1 MGLCF
6 RCAYPLTSSTCHSK
20 IHLVVLSNLC
30 GRERRCGA
38 ELFRHTASK
47 GGYVS
52 PLALSR
58 WQFGITTIYHFIFVP
73 LTIGLALALAIM
85 QSAHYRT
92 RDPKYQDMLDFFSRL
107 FAINFAIGVV
117 TGIVQEFQFGMN
129 WSDYSIF
136 VGNIFGAP
144 LAIEGLLA
152 FFLESTFLG
161 IWLFGKDRI
170 SARLHLFSI
179 WMVSIGT
186 IFSALFILAANS
198 FMQHPV
204 GYTVDPATHRAVM
217 TDFFAL
223 LTNPALLTSFFHTIL
238 AAITTAAAVIL
249 AVSGYQLVK
258 RGPNPA
264 FAAAAKFG
272 IVTLFLSMFFNAFVG
287 HVQGQV
293 MTKEQPMKMAAAEAL
308 YNTESGASFSLLT
321 IGNLSGVPV
330 FQIRLPHLLS
340 VLATNSWN
348 GEVEGI
354 NQVQA
359 SEAKQYGAGS
369 YVPAVWITYWT
380 FRIMVGAGIVMLLFS
395 VVGLYYMWK
404 KTLLRQR
411 WFLRASIWVAAL
423 PFLANATGWI
433 FTEMGRQP
441 WIVYGLLKTASGVSQ
456 ITSVSVF
463 ITLAGFTLIYTV
475 LAAVDGVLMLRF
487 SKRDIS
493 APEPGAGH
501 ESELVY

>member
-1 MGLCF
+1 M
-6 RCAYPLTSSTCHSK
+6 
-20 IHLVVLSNLC
+20 
-30 GRERRCGA
+30 
-38 ELFRHTASK
+38 
-47 GGYVS
+47 S

-58 WQFGITTIYHFIFVP
+58 WQFGITIIYHFIFVP
-73 LTIGLALALAIM
+73 LTIGLALTLAIL

-92 RDPKYQDMLDFFSRL
+92 KDSKYQSMVDFFARL

-129 WSDYSIF
+129 WSVYSVF

-161 IWLFGKDRI
+161 IWLFGKDKI
-170 SARLHLFSI
+170 SPRLHLFSI

-204 GYTVDPATHRAVM
+204 GYELDPSIHAAVM
-217 TDFFAL
+217 TNFFAL
-223 LTNPALLTSFFHTIL
+223 LTNPALMTSFFHTIL
-238 AAITTAAAVIL
+238 ASITTAAALIL
-249 AVSGYQLVK
+249 AVSGYQITK
-258 RGPNPA
+258 RGASPP
-264 FAAAAKFG
+264 FTAAAKLG
-272 IVTLFLSMFFNAFVG
+272 IVMLFLSMFFNAFVG

-321 IGNLSGVPV
+321 IGNLSDVPV
-330 FQIRLPHLLS
+330 FEIRLPHLLS

-348 GEVEGI
+348 GTVEGI

-359 SEAKQYGAGS
+359 SEARQYGAGS
-369 YVPAVWITYWT
+369 YTPPVWITYWT
-380 FRIMVGAGIVMLLFS
+380 FRIMVGAGAVMLLFGAL
-395 VVGLYYMWK
+395 GLYYMRRR
-404 KTLLRQR
+404 TLLRQR
-411 WFLRASIWVAAL
+411 WFLRAAIWVALL

-433 FTEMGRQP
+433 FTEIGRQP
-441 WIVYGLLKTASGVSQ
+441 WIVYGLLKTENGVSH
-456 ITSVSVF
+456 ISSASVV
-463 ITLAGFTLIYTV
+463 ITLIGFTLIYTL
-475 LAAVDGVLMLRF
+475 LAIVDGVLMLKY
-487 SKRDIS
+487 SKRDIA
-493 APEPGAGH
+493 APEEGTDH
-501 ESELVY
+501 EHELVY